1 MAKRIEW
8 GSDEDFI
15 QKYMELKSSRKM
27 GELYNCDKTSVLNHA
42 KKIGFNP
49 NEIQRDYKLSLE
61 DKQKIINFYNEK
73 TSTELAKI
81 FNVSRGMITKIWYDA
96 NLTGKQ
102 INSKTPTIDLTNQVF
117 GELTVLYKTEKRNS
131 NGSVYWHCKC
141 SCGKEKDILGQSLKQ
156 GITISCGHI
165 GKEKLKLGRGLNFQ
179 DLSNQRFGKLIV
191 LKRIEDKIYNNEK
204 KVQWKCKCDCGN
216 CCNVISDNLKSGN
229 TQSCGL
235 CNETSHGNL
244 KIEQLLKENNISYIR
259 EKRFIDCKDKKS
271 LPFDFYVND
280 MYCIEYDGIQ
290 HFEENTIF
298 DYQTTH
304 YHDII
309 KSKYCKENNIPLI
322 RIPYTHYKNLC
333 IEDLLLETSHFIEK

>member
-15 QKYMELKSSRKM
+15 QKYIELKSSRKM
-27 GELYNCDKTSVLNHA
+27 GEFYNCNKTSVLNHA

-61 DKQKIINFYNEK
+61 DKQKIISLYNEK

-102 INSKTPTIDLTNQVF
+102 NNSKTTAIDLTNQVF
-117 GELTVLYKTEKRNS
+117 GELVVLYKTEKRGS
-131 NGSVYWHCKC
+131 NGSIYWHCKC
-141 SCGKEKDILGQSLKQ
+141 SCGKEKDILGQSLRK

-165 GKEKLKLGRGLNFQ
+165 GIENLKLGRGLNFQ
-179 DLSNQRFGKLIV
+179 DLSNQRFGKLIA
-191 LKRIEDKIYNNEK
+191 LKRIEDKIYDNEK

-216 CCNVISDNLKSGN
+216 YCNVISDNLKSGN

-235 CNETSHGNL
+235 CNKVSHGNL

-280 MYCIEYDGIQ
+280 TYCI
-290 HFEENTIF
+290 
-298 DYQTTH
+298 
-304 YHDII
+304 
-309 KSKYCKENNIPLI
+309 
-322 RIPYTHYKNLC
+322 
-333 IEDLLLETSHFIEK
+333 